1 MNEQDAANSMMGL
14 EALFDGQ
21 PCAVRNPS
29 ARKIPLAL
37 PSLEK
42 RAYCSACGK
51 AFNPGL
57 PAATKISL
65 VWDAALLSLL
75 PMPSRKLPL
84 RAR

>member
-42 RAYCSACGK
+42 RTYCS
-51 AFNPGL
+51 
-57 PAATKISL
+57 SL
-65 VWDAALLSLL
+65 RQSFQ
-75 PMPSRKLPL
+75 PRT
-84 RAR
+84 ARRNKN